1 MALEFPPAATYLVAA
16 SRERAPYFSRATLLG
31 RSLQQ
36 FPPALRPK
44 LFLRAENAGPESE
57 GLASFYNRAITELP
71 AEGSVVFLHDDVY
84 LHDWFLQERLR
95 EAFEHFDVVGLV
107 GNINPAA
114 DQPSATHS
122 LDAALRP
129 VRCAASGEAGVINHF
144 DPHRLAPD
152 VYGPTPHSCGLLD
165 GCFLACRLETL
176 RRTGLRFDP
185 RFSFHCYDADFCRT
199 AKDLGLR
206 VGTWPIACTHGSP
219 GSFDAAWRQA
229 ALSFRIKWAPA
240 SG

>member
-1 MALEFPPAATYLVAA
+1 MALSSAVTYLVSA

-36 FPPALRPK
+36 FPSALRPK
-44 LFLRAENAGPESE
+44 MFLRAENDGPSAE
-57 GLASFYNRAITELP
+57 GLAAFYNRAIEELP
-71 AEGSVVFLHDDVY
+71 AEGFVVFLHDDIY

-95 EAFEHFDVVGLV
+95 EAFEQFDLVGLV
-107 GNINPAA
+107 GCINPAD

-122 LDAALRP
+122 LDAQLQPCRAD
-129 VRCAASGEAGVINHF
+129 AGKAGVINHF
-144 DPHRLAPD
+144 DPQRLAPD

-165 GCFLACRLETL
+165 GCFLACRLEIL
-176 RRTGLRFDP
+176 QRTGLRFDP

-199 AKDLGLR
+199 ATDLGLR

-219 GSFDAAWRQA
+219 GSFDVAWRQA
-229 ALSFRIKWAPA
+229 ALSFRQKWCSDPSPA
-240 SG
+240 